1 MLSEFATTL
10 FESFNENYK
19 MRLPTYYYLILQ
31 FSHHRDTID
40 VDIIVVVVIVVDVVV
55 GVGYGVEKHDHESEE
70 IETVET
76 EISDTAWTTSAK

>member
-1 MLSEFATTL
+1 M
-10 FESFNENYK
+10 
-19 MRLPTYYYLILQ
+19 MIIRLPTDDFVSCRLSY
-31 FSHHRDTID
+31 HRDTID
-40 VDIIVVVVIVVDVVV
+40 VDVIVVVVIVVDVVV

>member
-1 MLSEFATTL
+1 MMIRLAT
-10 FESFNENYK
+10 Y
-19 MRLPTYYYLILQ
+19 RLVIWQ
-31 FSHHRDTID
+31 ISHHRDTID

>member
-1 MLSEFATTL
+1 MICRLS
-10 FESFNENYK
+10 Y
-19 MRLPTYYYLILQ
+19 
-31 FSHHRDTID
+31 HRDTID

-76 EISDTAWTTSAK
+76 EISDTAWTRPFHSAIFVVWIEGIGQF